1 MEGKSVRFAT
11 LLEQH
16 INKVVK
22 KLYLNEQATSAVLH
36 SIHATVRREIDN
48 VFLKSN
54 FKLTPESRSWL
65 TDQMFKSISINGE
78 ESIGDRV
85 ITNEYKLETL
95 PYHDIELL
103 RNLFNETAIGPYLE
117 EEYARRSQS

>member
-1 MEGKSVRFAT
+1 MEGKPVRFAK

-16 INKVVK
+16 INNVVK
-22 KLYLNEQATSAVLH
+22 KLYLNEQATSTVLH
-36 SIHATVRREIDN
+36 SIHATVRREIDT
-48 VFLKSN
+48 VFLKST
-54 FKLTPESRSWL
+54 FKLSEESRSWL
-65 TDQMFKSISINGE
+65 TDQFFKSISINGE
-78 ESIGDRV
+78 QSIGDRV

-117 EEYARRSQS
+117 EEYRRRSQS